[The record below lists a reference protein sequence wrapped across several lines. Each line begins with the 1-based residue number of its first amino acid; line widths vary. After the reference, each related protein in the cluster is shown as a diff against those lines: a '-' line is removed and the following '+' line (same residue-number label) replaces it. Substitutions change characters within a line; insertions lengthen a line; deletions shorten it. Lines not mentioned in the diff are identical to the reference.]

1 MKALLRL
8 GILAAAV
15 VMAAV
20 GLALRDAS
28 ASGAAGATIDRTL
41 ACTVLPAGTGAVT
54 PGATSRTGSAVVT
67 PASASISTG
76 NGGSEM
82 LLEATTGRGGFY
94 WPVGN
99 LTLPAGAVAL
109 PGLTINASLCHP
121 ANGVRVPLTA
131 RGLSGGPAT
140 LGAHV
145 TCLTA
150 RQVFIHLRV
159 VMASESKWMSKPPYQ
174 LAHGK
179 PLSAQIA
186 IRSRKQ
192 KPLVYMTIKGDTA
205 RFYSAASCF

>member
-1 MKALLRL
+1 MDL
-8 GILAAAV
+8 
-15 VMAAV
+15 
-20 GLALRDAS
+20 S
-28 ASGAAGATIDRTL
+28 S
-41 ACTVLPAGTGAVT
+41 
-54 PGATSRTGSAVVT
+54 
-67 PASASISTG
+67 
-76 NGGSEM
+76 GGSEM
-82 LLEATTGRGGFY
+82 LLEATTGRGFF

-99 LTLPAGAVAL
+99 ITLPAGAVAL

-159 VMASESKWMSKPPYQ
+159 VMASESKWTSKPPYQ

-179 PLSAQIA
+179 PVSAQIA

>member
-1 MKALLRL
+1 M
-8 GILAAAV
+8 
-15 VMAAV
+15 
-20 GLALRDAS
+20 
-28 ASGAAGATIDRTL
+28 
-41 ACTVLPAGTGAVT
+41 LPAIARARTVFAVPGTSSKRTWPLQARAAST
-54 PGATSRTGSAVVT
+54 SLISSCLPRTTDSRLARKRGATSRTGSAVVT

-192 KPLVYMTIKGDTA
+192 
-205 RFYSAASCF
+205 